1 MSAGTISS
9 QNMSSTN
16 SSRSNSPIF
25 SALDDFD
32 YIRALEKHSNLDS
45 ILPPQCAEQAGQ
57 QSSLVREVSTQHPQV
72 KRTFSELEESNSAPK
87 SKRSIIS
94 AFMNLGAR
102 TSGSRTRSFARQTTL
117 PSGSQRPGFSVPVN
131 RLARGTPSRSLSFL
145 DDEDVG
151 IAVDKKRRRQPDSGE
166 PQFIVDHVE
175 GLHHL
180 HLTLYTSHLSLRSRK
195 P

>member
-1 MSAGTISS
+1 
-9 QNMSSTN
+9 MSSTN

-45 ILPPQCAEQAGQ
+45 ILPPHGAEQAAQ
-57 QSSLVREVSTQHPQV
+57 QSSLAGEVHPQV
-72 KRTFSELEESNSAPK
+72 KRTFSELEESNSTPK
-87 SKRSIIS
+87 GKRSIVS
-94 AFMNLGAR
+94 AFMNIGAR

-151 IAVDKKRRRQPDSGE
+151 IAVDKKRRRQPESGD

-175 GLHHL
+175 GLPL
-180 HLTLYTSHLSLRSRK
+180 ACI
-195 P
+195 